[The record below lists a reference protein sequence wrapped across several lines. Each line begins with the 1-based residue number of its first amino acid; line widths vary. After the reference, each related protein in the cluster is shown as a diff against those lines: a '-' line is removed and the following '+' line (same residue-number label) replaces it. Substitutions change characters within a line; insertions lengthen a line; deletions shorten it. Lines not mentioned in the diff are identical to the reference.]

1 MAGSIRRRHW
11 RDSIGLCNAVC
22 GLFKQWSYDIRRSLE
37 CHERGFELHAAGHCF
52 SAAYKRECQQ
62 AGRPILC
69 PAGHAPSDC
78 RAMRKT
84 MRKTRANQSQKAI
97 GMLQRGFS
105 LLELMISMALLSIVV
120 GVVVQALSVLQQKNA
135 GELNRVDLT

>member
-1 MAGSIRRRHW
+1 
-11 RDSIGLCNAVC
+11 
-22 GLFKQWSYDIRRSLE
+22 
-37 CHERGFELHAAGHCF
+37 
-52 SAAYKRECQQ
+52 
-62 AGRPILC
+62 
-69 PAGHAPSDC
+69 
-78 RAMRKT
+78 